1 MRKEKTNQKIIRRAI
16 TWVMAVLIT
25 FSSVGGNIMTVYAS
39 EPTNETTSSSESAP
53 SSEPSSESTSTS
65 EPAPAGEPAP
75 QSEST
80 PPSAEE
86 VATTA
91 VEAAESAVDVAEAAA
106 TDATTAVSDATNAVS
121 AATEA
126 VNEAINGVPEQ
137 DVATKYQ
144 FDEETKG
151 SLDAYSDQVE
161 ADQAK
166 IDAIDD
172 LNIATVEG
180 SDGKETN
187 IVLTT
192 VENAEG
198 EKEVVVFADYVSEQ
212 VDEVKAA
219 AEEAKAKLEEALN
232 ITTDVVTP
240 EVEAK
245 VDEVTKAA
253 QKAEE
258 AYNAAVEVKN
268 EVAAQKNSAI
278 EQYNLYAMAYGLPK
292 YGDAGITYTEDDAK
306 AAIDT
311 YNQTATPD
319 KQITYMGTQ
328 KDNIASEIKKNL
340 TEDQKTTMENIT
352 DAIVAA
358 QSEVFKAENAV
369 ADAKQA
375 VTDAKKAANDA
386 QNAINKAIKEEA
398 AAKIEE
404 ADRPTNALTTSLEE
418 AKSEAAGIDVK
429 TVQSN
434 YDKAARDLANLKA
447 RVEGYVFD
455 SDTLEDLKNKIKVAE
470 RAVYAAE
477 TQLREASAAK
487 AAAENY
493 ANWAEALVTKHETR
507 VYAQAEKNASGKK
520 VALTE
525 NLKGYDLTNE
535 DVRSRKQVDFI
546 SVTVDKTS
554 VEVPYIIYKDY
565 VEAMYEKYKATNIN
579 YGKGTS
585 TGDNMDVIY
594 WAVDENGNLT
604 GDSYSSKS
612 ELETGRY
619 FIGYTF
625 KQEGDGYHI
634 DGVMW
639 DYTKDVTLEEEE
651 NPAIKNPDG
660 ENPDGETPDGGNP
673 VIENPGSGNPGGG
686 NPGGRAASPAGDVLG
701 AKREDIAMVAEEGD
715 VLGATRAPKT
725 SDSAKAILWMLVMGS
740 SAIGAAA
747 ALASKRKDA

>member
-1 MRKEKTNQKIIRRAI
+1 MRKDKTNHKIIRRTI
-16 TWVMAVLIT
+16 TWAMTIIIAL
-25 FSSVGGNIMTVYAS
+25 SSIGGNFGVMTVYA
-39 EPTNETTSSSESAP
+39 NESGEEGTS
-53 SSEPSSESTSTS
+53 S
-65 EPAPAGEPAP
+65 EPAPAN
-75 QSEST
+75 EST

-86 VATTA
+86 AATTA
-91 VEAAESAVDVAEAAA
+91 VEAADNAVDTAKAEVIEAEGAIA
-106 TDATTAVSDATNAVS
+106 DATTAVGA
-121 AATEA
+121 AATA
-126 VNEAINGVPEQ
+126 VNEALNGVQ
-137 DVATKYQ
+137 KKDVSTKYN
-144 FDEETKG
+144 FNDDTKKD
-151 SLDAYSDQVE
+151 LQDYSKQVQ
-161 ADQAK
+161 ADQED
-166 IDAIDD
+166 INAIDD
-172 LNIATVEG
+172 LNIATVEN
-180 SDGKETN
+180 SDGSTKDV
-187 IVLTT
+187 VL
-192 VENAEG
+192 VSIENADES
-198 EKEVVVFADYVSEQ
+198 KTDVVFNDYVSEQ

-219 AEEAKAKLEEALN
+219 ADDAKAKLEEALN
-232 ITTDVVTP
+232 ITTDKVTP

-245 VDEVTKAA
+245 VEEVKEAA
-253 QKAEE
+253 QKAED
-258 AYNAAVEVKN
+258 AYNAAVDAKN
-268 EVAAQKNSAI
+268 EVVAQKNSAI

-292 YGDAGITYTEDDAK
+292 YGDAGIAYTEEEAK
-306 AAIDT
+306 AAIET
-311 YNQTATPD
+311 YNLTASSD
-319 KQITYMGTQ
+319 NQITYMGTQ
-328 KDNIASEIKKNL
+328 KDYIASEIRNNL
-340 TEDQKTTMENIT
+340 TEDQKDTMDSITT
-352 DAIVAA
+352 AIQTAET
-358 QSEVFKAENAV
+358 EVFEAESAV

-386 QNAINKAIKEEA
+386 QNAINKAKKEEEA
-398 AAKIEE
+398 AKIDE
-404 ADRPTNALTTSLEE
+404 ADRPTNALTVSLEE
-418 AKSEAAGIDVK
+418 AKTEVAGIDVK
-429 TVQSN
+429 TAKSN
-434 YDKAARDLANLKA
+434 YEKAARDLANLKA
-447 RVEGYVFD
+447 KVEGYVFD
-455 SDTLEDLKNKIKVAE
+455 TVTLTELKNKIKTAE

-477 TQLREASAAK
+477 TQLKEAGAAK

-507 VYAQAEKNASGKK
+507 VYAQAEKDASGKK

-525 NLKGYDLTNE
+525 NLKEYDLTNE
-535 DVRSRKQVDFI
+535 DVRSRKQTDFI

-554 VEVPYIIYKDY
+554 VEVPYAIYKDY

-604 GDSYSSKS
+604 GDSFSLKS

-639 DYTKDVTLEEEE
+639 DYTKPEIVPT
-651 NPAIKNPDG
+651 
-660 ENPDGETPDGGNP
+660 TPDTTPEGG
-673 VIENPGSGNPGGG
+673 GNPGGG
-686 NPGGRAASPAGDVLG
+686 NPGGGNPGGAGRTAGTAGDVLG

>member
-16 TWVMAVLIT
+16 TWAMAVLIT
-25 FSSVGGNIMTVYAS
+25 FSSVGGNIMTVYAGV
-39 EPTNETTSSSESAP
+39 EGEEQNTP
-53 SSEPSSESTSTS
+53 SSDQGTDSTSPSPDQGNDSPSESTTPS
-65 EPAPAGEPAP
+65 EPAGEPAP

-121 AATEA
+121 AATNAVSAATEA
-126 VNEAINGVPEQ
+126 VDIATESISKDAVLQYLDQDTKDDVESYNEKVDADKKTIKDIDNLNTVTIENGDGSTTEVDLGGYVSQQVKVAEVAA
-137 DVATKYQ
+137 DVAKESLKKALAIET
-144 FDEETKG
+144 DEVT
-151 SLDAYSDQVE
+151 S
-161 ADQAK
+161 
-166 IDAIDD
+166 
-172 LNIATVEG
+172 
-180 SDGKETN
+180 
-187 IVLTT
+187 
-192 VENAEG
+192 
-198 EKEVVVFADYVSEQ
+198 EVVAKVE
-212 VDEVKAA
+212 EVKAA
-219 AEEAKAKLEEALN
+219 A
-232 ITTDVVTP
+232 
-240 EVEAK
+240 
-245 VDEVTKAA
+245 
-253 QKAEE
+253 QRAED
-258 AYNAAVEVKN
+258 AYNAAVDARDAAEVKK
-268 EVAAQKNSAI
+268 EAAI
-278 EQYNLYAMAYGLPK
+278 EQYNLYAMSYGLPK
-292 YGDAGITYTEDDAK
+292 YGEDVVTYT
-306 AAIDT
+306 T
-311 YNQTATPD
+311 
-319 KQITYMGTQ
+319 
-328 KDNIASEIKKNL
+328 
-340 TEDQKTTMENIT
+340 
-352 DAIVAA
+352 
-358 QSEVFKAENAV
+358 
-369 ADAKQA
+369 
-375 VTDAKKAANDA
+375 
-386 QNAINKAIKEEA
+386 EEA
-398 AAKIEE
+398 ATMIGKYNRQASDGNTIIYMDAQKDEITEE
-404 ADRPTNALTTSLEE
+404 I
-418 AKSEAAGIDVK
+418 K
-429 TVQSN
+429 
-434 YDKAARDLANLKA
+434 
-447 RVEGYVFD
+447 
-455 SDTLEDLKNKIKVAE
+455 EDLSQQTVMSNVISLVQTAETKVSEAE
-470 RAVYAAE
+470 RAVDSAKRAATIAKQAAE
-477 TQLREASAAK
+477 TAQNVIDEAKKAEENVQIGDLGKSLQDAKDAVDNADNNIENAQKLFDEASEALADLKDKAESKVFDSITLGELRAKITAAERAVTAAGSK
-487 AAAENY
+487 LWQAQVAKEAAENY

-507 VYAQAEKNASGKK
+507 VYAQAEKDASGKK

-525 NLKGYDLTNE
+525 NLKEYDLTNE
-535 DVRSRKQVDFI
+535 DVRSRKQEDFI

-594 WAVDENGNLT
+594 WAVDKNGNLT

-686 NPGGRAASPAGDVLG
+686 NPGGGNPGGRAASPAGDVLG

-747 ALASKRKDA
+747 AMASKRKEA